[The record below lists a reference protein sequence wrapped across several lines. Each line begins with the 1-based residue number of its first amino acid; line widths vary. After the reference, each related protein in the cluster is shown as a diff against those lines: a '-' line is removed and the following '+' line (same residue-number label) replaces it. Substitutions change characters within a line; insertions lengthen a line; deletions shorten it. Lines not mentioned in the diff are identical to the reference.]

1 MKREKIF
8 NLPGVVT
15 ALIAILTIIQ
25 IAVDLFPRSVGVWTL
40 VYFSFIPARLSFLV
54 APNQVLH
61 ALADVDADELADFL
75 NTARFAWCWRR
86 SALRSRGV
94 LDRCVF
100 LASSR

>member
-61 ALADVDADELADFL
+61 ALADVDATNWRTFSIRRDSPGG
-75 NTARFAWCWRR
+75 RR
-86 SALRSRGV
+86 SVTPFYMPTGPISRSM
-94 LDRCVF
+94 
-100 LASSR
+100 A